1 MVCVVY
7 FGCCLTESVPE
18 EEGKKQTS
26 EMFMKSLKALDSSLF
41 LFEGE
46 ICDAH

>member
-7 FGCCLTESVPE
+7 FGCCLTENVPE
-18 EEGKKQTS
+18 VQGKKS

-41 LFEGE
+41 LFEEE